1 MTKMKKPRMTKIV
14 SYLLVA
20 AIGVAG
26 GWWVK
31 RGDAGDPVPDSVA
44 RVEKAGPKNGK
55 DLLSSFMASSDP
67 VSTMDERFA
76 ALRKSMAV
84 SSDPAAEFQ
93 KKLGEMIALGTG
105 RPDDEKRQMELA
117 VWFGQWVDTDP
128 GAALAYLAEAYA
140 AGGLAQKWADNYLW
154 RVAKNAVAEKGVSFF
169 VGALPENPELFML
182 TSRSVFEDV
191 AKRASLADLEW
202 LKANA
207 PGYFTDRNAGKN
219 LAREWPVERR
229 DELLAALDPQGV
241 AAAVAGL
248 IGRMDEGGDWVLQK
262 LKNNEFPPEVVRE
275 MAAGDLGEYF
285 RSINGVSIEQR
296 LEIMGL
302 LGTLGNIGEDRA
314 KNEMIFNSIRN
325 RFFGRDT
332 DDSLYGLRHGT
343 MTAAE
348 VLARAV
354 ETMPDPG
361 KHTGEYNSQMFRT
374 MAEENLPAAMELL
387 SDMPPEQ
394 QEKEK
399 ALAAR
404 WWFRD
409 ADPQD
414 FFNLVQDLNA
424 TGDDGTKA
432 MMQDAWNDKS
442 RAYLDRYGASYLEW
456 VRALPEGVDR
466 TQALKSVAASGSNP
480 RLAAQARTLLEKKP

>member
-1 MTKMKKPRMTKIV
+1 MANVV
-14 SYLLVA
+14 SYLLA
-20 AIGVAG
+20 AALGMAG
-26 GWWVK
+26 GWLVK
-31 RGDAGDPVPDSVA
+31 RRDTGEGARHAGD
-44 RVEKAGPKNGK
+44 RVESNRPKNGT
-55 DLLSSFMASSDP
+55 DLLAAFVAASDP
-67 VSTMDERFA
+67 VTTTDERFA
-76 ALRKSMAV
+76 ALRKSMAF
-84 SSDPAAEFQ
+84 SADPAAAFH
-93 KKLGEMIALGTG
+93 KRFAEMEAGIG
-105 RPDDEKRQMELA
+105 RWDDERRQMELA
-117 VWFGQWVDTDP
+117 VLFGRWVDSDP
-128 GAALAYLAEAYA
+128 KAALAFLAESSA
-140 AGGLAQKWADNYLW
+140 AGGLASRLADACLW
-154 RVAKNAVAEKGVSFF
+154 RVAKNAMEENGVRAF
-169 VGALPENPELFML
+169 VSVLPDNPDLVML

-191 AKRASLADLEW
+191 AKRGSLADLAW

-207 PGYFTDRNAGKN
+207 PGYFADRSAGKN

-229 DELLAALDPQGV
+229 DELLAALDPHDA
-241 AAAVAGL
+241 AAAVAG
-248 IGRMDEGGDWVLQK
+248 IMGRMEGAGGEWVLEK
-262 LKNNEFPPEVVRE
+262 LRSGGFPQEVVRE

-325 RFFGRDT
+325 RFFGRET

-343 MTAAE
+343 LTAGE

-387 SDMPPEQ
+387 SGMPPQQ

-424 TGDDGTKA
+424 TGDGATKA

-456 VRALPEGVDR
+456 VRALPDGVDR
-466 TQALKSVAASGSNP
+466 TQALRSVAASGSNP
-480 RLAAQARTLLEKKP
+480 RLAAQARNLLEKKP